1 VDYAMS
7 LANYLVR
14 GVRGQHH
21 FSQLCSLAIRIRML

>member
-14 GVRGQHH
+14 GVRGRYH
-21 FSQLCSLAIRIRML
+21 FSQLCSLAIRML